1 MDVCKNKKVKN
12 YVGIEEGSV
21 SGDRKDD
28 FVKMTKW
35 KLTKLEDLSFGGDCS
50 MHEYCMHE

>member
-28 FVKMTKW
+28 FFKMTRW